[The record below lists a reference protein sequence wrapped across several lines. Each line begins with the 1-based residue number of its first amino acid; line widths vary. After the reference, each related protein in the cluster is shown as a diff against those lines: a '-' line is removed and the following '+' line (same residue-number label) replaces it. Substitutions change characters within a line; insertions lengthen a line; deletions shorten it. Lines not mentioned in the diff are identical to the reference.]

1 MPFVRD
7 LLRPSFAG
15 IAASRRGAFAPTVA
29 ALLLA
34 LVCLVGVARPARAL
48 APIPP
53 ENELVLVVAGAGGV
67 RTETKFEV
75 EVVDTD
81 ETRSKGLM
89 FRKSMPD
96 DHGMLFDF
104 RREEPVYFWMKNT
117 YIPLD
122 MIFIAA
128 DGRIVSIAHD
138 TTPLSEATVS
148 SRGAVRYVLEVNAGT
163 ARRLHLSA
171 GDTVRHAR
179 IMLGR

>member
-1 MPFVRD
+1 MV
-7 LLRPSFAG
+7 L
-15 IAASRRGAFAPTVA
+15 
-29 ALLLA
+29 
-34 LVCLVGVARPARAL
+34 ARPVPCVRPAATLRAL
-48 APIPP
+48 AVA
-53 ENELVLVVAGAGGV
+53 VLFGLAAVAGLAATPGVALAADAAADTVLTIRTAAGA
-67 RTETKFEV
+67 ETRFEV
-75 EVVDTD
+75 EVVDDD
-81 ETRSKGLM
+81 ESRSKGLM

-179 IMLGR
+179 IMRGR

>member
-1 MPFVRD
+1 MSFVRN
-7 LLRPSFAG
+7 LFRPAIVG
-15 IAASRRGAFAPTVA
+15 PRASRRGVFASAVA
-29 ALLLA
+29 ATFFAVLCLL
-34 LVCLVGVARPARAL
+34 VVAAPARAL

-53 ENELVLVVAGAGGV
+53 ENELYVVAAGAGGV

-148 SRGAVRYVLEVNAGT
+148 SRGPVRYVLEVNAGT

-179 IMLGR
+179 IMRGR